1 MRATTSERKEMKK
14 NTFPPGFNEDR
25 VRKILAHF
33 EKQSEKEAVAEDEVT
48 AEDPAQTLM
57 EVPNELVPKVRELI
71 ARKAS

>member
-1 MRATTSERKEMKK
+1 MKK